1 VEKPTKTGNLRF
13 VQIKSQQQLTLGSRW
28 FTQVTPGK
36 RYWKYQGGGL
46 LGIGVFNAIITR
58 HRVSDEAVKGG
69 IRANKLVQ
77 NIS

>member
-1 VEKPTKTGNLRF
+1 M
-13 VQIKSQQQLTLGSRW
+13 
-28 FTQVTPGK
+28 
-36 RYWKYQGGGL
+36 
-46 LGIGVFNAIITR
+46 GIGVFNAIITW